1 MDFSS
6 WDLITCNM
14 SDNWNLMSSM
24 IAYKAI
30 SVFTSHTYLTH
41 LRRTFSDLHNGTSW
55 FIVQVKSSPY
65 SVFLNHFVC
74 KSSFKIRKQLVAAI
88 ATLKRWCVVGLRTAK
103 QRARERIPKAIG
115 LRQSLTKFSVF
126 IRLYSITRKK
136 ELWITDFFLGIR
148 QIFPG

>member
-1 MDFSS
+1 MFGQIRKIDFSS
-6 WDLITCNM
+6 WDLVTCNM
-14 SDNWNLMSSM
+14 SCLQSDLRIHKSHL
-24 IAYKAI
+24 
-30 SVFTSHTYLTH
+30 FDTSAKDFH
-41 LRRTFSDLHNGTSW
+41 LHNGTSW

-74 KSSFKIRKQLVAAI
+74 KSSFKLRKQLVAAT

-103 QRARERIPKAIG
+103 QRTRERIPKAIG
-115 LRQSLTKFSVF
+115 LRHSLSFLSF

-136 ELWITDFFLGIR
+136 ELWISDFFLWIR